1 MYRNHR
7 LNFMHR
13 SFLLATFLLLAVH
26 ATSQPQLRYM
36 IPDIGTTA
44 FTTYAE
50 FIGAFDKPGAFGAD
64 SLSLNNTGDKVRV
77 RCANDADTNKIKL
90 GPCVVSWNGRM
101 ISTHIFVMRDVFPNS
116 EDWDKLAPAF
126 RIPIVIEVNGQRSN
140 VDTFY
145 IVKPW
150 PLGNISSNG
159 ERMLGSGTLGKR
171 SRRGAL
177 LVDSL
182 VLAGSVNNVP
192 SAYNVSTADCDPRT
206 PGNQGYLPFTLLAV
220 GQVRGLNGAQLHADA
235 TGVNGGPG
243 GGGGGGGFE
252 NYITGGAG
260 GTNGGNGFTGGGPG
274 GANNSIGGSNRRKP
288 GVGSGEEILSG
299 NSNTHGSAALNG
311 VFGGEALTSYENAGG
326 GIGHPFGS
334 GGIGCSVKNSCN
346 PDGGYGGGSGYQ
358 EGKRGAGGGYGSAG
372 KAENNAKGG
381 GKAHGNMAMVPLAG
395 GSGGASGNP
404 GVFDRS
410 GAGGGGG
417 GAISIHAMRLSNFDA
432 YAYGHF
438 ASRENAAGGA
448 GSGGGIIL
456 GSRLANG
463 AFGAVSAQPFPQD
476 QTGTLNGGDGR
487 RRYDVRDVPL
497 DAQYYN
503 GPVSDTLSRSLRR
516 MKLLG
521 YGNGNNIVVFWR
533 GRDGSWEA
541 GDTISGYGSSWA
553 ADVFFASKDSTFL
566 ISVAQQI
573 PSPSNL
579 PYLTEP
585 SWVLS
590 QSANNNIRLFGPP
603 VIDAPSSVLLD
614 TAACPNVVVRD
625 TIWIRNSG
633 ESPLEIT
640 QPTIAGAPGFT
651 LVQPT
656 VFPDT
661 VAAYDQK
668 PYIVEFTAQVGQ
680 LGPISATLSLP
691 TNDTIA
697 GHDPWV
703 ITLNTEVQQRE
714 VQFIWRGITTQDTID
729 YGTICVGVGTS
740 EDVTIKTTGT
750 ISTTL
755 QSIVSTN
762 IGVVVASGTLPFVL
776 VPPDGVRNVRITVT
790 AKQLG
795 TVVVPVFVQ
804 LAECSIPRTLYVRFE
819 GVLPSLT
826 VVGTGQFASTRV
838 GDTKS
843 VTVEVRNDGTS
854 DLDIPSLP
862 TVAPPFAILSALP
875 QPPVV
880 LRPGSSMMVQISYSP
895 SAVGDDSAV
904 LVFASAVTG
913 RSCADS
919 AYLVL
924 SGKAIQSSI
933 QLSATSIDLGVIQRC
948 TRKRDS
954 VVVRN
959 SGTTTFS
966 VLYPGFIN
974 GPDAASFTMIYQ
986 PTQDVSLAPGASVSY
1001 VVEYNASG
1009 SLDGVKSAILSI
1021 RTDDPSYLSIDVP
1034 ISVQQVP
1041 LAITGPA
1048 LVDIGV
1054 TQLNTPRLTQVS
1066 YTNST
1071 GGDVRIVAVRSS
1083 SPDVVVTPQSVTIAT
1098 AASQQFDITY
1108 TPTASGLTSA
1118 VLWFV
1123 YDAPCKDSFMVAVQG
1138 QGVNGIVNAPTALTF
1153 GNVSCVVKQDSIV
1166 YTNASALP
1174 ISLID
1179 VSVIGAD
1186 ASLVTITNQSTFIAT
1201 ALAPGE
1207 ARALQISFDAQ
1218 QTVDGPKRAT
1228 IVVRAT
1234 INNAP
1239 TSIRTD
1245 VFAERQTQL
1254 PGAPNAIAFGAI
1266 DIASTSQQRLTLFNT
1281 TSAPIRITGV
1291 TLKGTSSGAFAVAA
1305 TAPIVIAPGTGYDV
1319 IVSFSPA
1326 AEQQYRDSI
1335 VFTIDQPCADERIVP
1350 LSGSGRLNIQV
1361 EIRMPDLIAD
1371 PRAKNFAI
1379 PVSGYIVLGAPN
1391 ASNIQISLSIK
1402 YITSTFVAKS
1412 VEGGVI
1418 TRNESIGGIT
1428 YLDMDVSGL
1437 KFSST
1442 LDTLFNIIGDVTL
1455 GDVDSTSLEV
1465 VDATLLLSGSV
1476 PNIRRYDGS
1485 LMLAICR
1492 QGDDRLLRSVGGL
1505 ILRADPN
1512 PATSTVA
1519 ITADV
1524 FEPGLH
1530 RIDIVDVT
1538 GQVVATSSWE
1548 HRSGDAVYTMPL
1560 DVESVSAGSYHVI
1573 LTTPTRRRTAP
1584 LHIIH

>member
-7 LNFMHR
+7 LTFMHR
-13 SFLLATFLLLAVH
+13 SFLLATFLLLVVQ

-36 IPDIGTTA
+36 IPDIGATK
-44 FTTYAE
+44 FTTYVE
-50 FIGAFDKPGAFGAD
+50 FIGAFDKPGGFGTD
-64 SLSLNNTGDKVRV
+64 SLYLNNTGDKVRV
-77 RCANDADTNKIKL
+77 RCANDADTNKIKF

-101 ISTHIFVMRDVFPNS
+101 ISTHVFVMRDVIPNS
-116 EDWDKLAPAF
+116 EDWEKLAPAY
-126 RIPIVIEVNGQRSN
+126 RIPVVVEVNGQRSN
-140 VDTFY
+140 ADTFY

-150 PLGNISSNG
+150 PLGDVTNNG
-159 ERMLGSGTLGKR
+159 ERVLGSGSLGKR
-171 SRRGAL
+171 SRRGAM

-192 SAYNVSTADCDPRT
+192 SPYNVSTADCDPRT

-235 TGVNGGPG
+235 NGANGGPG

-252 NYITGGAG
+252 NFLTGGAG
-260 GTNGGNGFTGGGPG
+260 GTNGGDGYTGGGPG
-274 GANNSIGGSNRRKP
+274 GANNSIGSSNRRKP

-299 NSNTHGSAALNG
+299 NANTHGSAALSG
-311 VFGGEALTSYENAGG
+311 VLGGEALTSYENAGG
-326 GIGHPFGS
+326 GTGHPFGS
-334 GGIGCSVKNSCN
+334 GGIGCSTKNSCD

-358 EGKRGAGGGYGSAG
+358 EGKRGAGGGYGTSG
-372 KAENNAKGG
+372 KAENGAKGG

-404 GVFDRS
+404 GGFDRS
-410 GAGGGGG
+410 GTGGGGG
-417 GAISIHAMRLSNFDA
+417 GAMSVHALRLSNFDA
-432 YAYGHF
+432 YAYGHYT
-438 ASRENAAGGA
+438 SRENAAGGA
-448 GSGGGIIL
+448 GSGGGIML

-476 QTGTLNGGDGR
+476 QAGTLNGGDGR

-503 GPVSDTLSRSLRR
+503 GPVSDTLSASLRR

-521 YGNGNNIVVFWR
+521 YGNGNDIVVFWR
-533 GRDGSWEA
+533 GKDGSWEA
-541 GDTISGYGSSWA
+541 GDTISGYGSSWV

-579 PYLTEP
+579 PFVTEP

-590 QSANNNIRLFGPP
+590 QSASNIIRLFGPP
-603 VIDAPSSVLLD
+603 VIDAPSTVLFD
-614 TAACPNVVVRD
+614 TAACPNAVLRD

-651 LVQPT
+651 LVQPS

-661 VAAYDQK
+661 VAAFDQK
-668 PYIVEFTAQVGQ
+668 PYIVEFTAQTGQ
-680 LGPISATLSLP
+680 LGAISATLSLP
-691 TNDTIA
+691 TNDTIT

-703 ITLNTEVQQRE
+703 ITLNTEVQKRD
-714 VQFIWRGITTQDTID
+714 VQFYWRGIATQDTID
-729 YGTICVGVGTS
+729 YGAICLGAGLT
-740 EDVTIKTTGT
+740 EDITIKTTGT
-750 ISTTL
+750 ITTTL
-755 QSIVSTN
+755 QSIQSTN
-762 IGVVVASGTLPFVL
+762 VGVVIASGTLPFVL
-776 VPPDGVRNVRITVT
+776 VPPDGVRNVRITCT

-795 TVVVPVFVQ
+795 PIIVPILVQ

-819 GVLPSLT
+819 GVLPNMS
-826 VVGTGQFASTRV
+826 VIGTGQFASTRV
-838 GDTKS
+838 GDTKTL
-843 VTVEVRNDGTS
+843 TVEVRNAGTS

-862 TVAPPFAILSALP
+862 SVAPPFAIMQAI
-875 QPPVV
+875 PPPPTV
-880 LRPGSSMMVQISYSP
+880 LKPGTSMMLQLSYAP
-895 SAVGDDSAV
+895 TAVGDDSAV
-904 LVFASAVTG
+904 LAIGSTPTA
-913 RSCADS
+913 RSCADT
-919 AYLVL
+919 AYIVL
-924 SGKAIQSSI
+924 SGKGIQSAV
-933 QLSATSIDLGVIQRC
+933 QLSATSLDLGVIQRC

-959 SGTTTFS
+959 SGSTTFN
-966 VLYPGFIN
+966 VLYPAFIN

-986 PTQDVSLAPGASVSY
+986 PTQDVPLAPGESASY

-1009 SLDGVKSAILSI
+1009 ALDGVKSAIVSI

-1034 ISVQQVP
+1034 VSVQQVP
-1041 LAITGPA
+1041 LNITGPA
-1048 LVDIGV
+1048 FIDVGV
-1054 TQLNTPRLTQVS
+1054 TQLNTPLLTQVS

-1071 GGDVRIVAVRSS
+1071 GADVRIVAVRST
-1083 SPDVVVTPQSVTIAT
+1083 SPDVVVTPQAVTIAN

-1108 TPTASGLTSA
+1108 TPTSSGLTSA
-1118 VLWFV
+1118 QLWFV
-1123 YDAPCKDSFMVAVQG
+1123 YDAPCKDSFMVAMQG
-1138 QGVNGIVNAPTALTF
+1138 QGVNGVVNAPTAITF

-1166 YTNASALP
+1166 YTNASTVP

-1179 VSVIGAD
+1179 VAVQGTD
-1186 ASLVTITNQSTFIAT
+1186 ASLVSVLNQAVFLAS

-1207 ARALQISFDAQ
+1207 SRALQIAFDAQ

-1228 IVVRAT
+1228 VVVRAT

-1239 TSIRTD
+1239 TELRTD
-1245 VFAERQTQL
+1245 VFAERRTEL

-1291 TLKGTSSGAFAVAA
+1291 SLKGTSNGAFAIVAS
-1305 TAPIVIAPGTGYDV
+1305 APVVIQPGTGYDV

-1350 LSGSGRLNIQV
+1350 LRGSGRLNIQV

-1391 ASNIQISLSIK
+1391 ASNIQITLSIK
-1402 YITSTFVAKS
+1402 FITSTFVAKS

-1437 KFSST
+1437 SFTSS

-1465 VDATLLLSGSV
+1465 VDATLLLAGSV

-1485 LMLAICR
+1485 LLLEICR
-1492 QGDDRLLRSVGGL
+1492 QGDDRLVRSVGGL

-1512 PATSTVA
+1512 PATSTVS
-1519 ITADV
+1519 ISADV
-1524 FEPGLH
+1524 FEPGEH
-1530 RIDIVDVT
+1530 RIDVVDVT
-1538 GQVVATSSWE
+1538 GQVVATTSWM
-1548 HRSGDAVYTMPL
+1548 HRTGDAPYLMPL
-1560 DVESVSAGSYHVI
+1560 DVESVSAGAYHVI